1 MEVQEIKKG
10 ASFLVEDTL
19 PQEIFTPEDFTDEH
33 RMIIKTTKDFV
44 KNEVQPNIEKI
55 EQKDFD
61 LTLNLTKKAGD
72 IGLLGAGIEERFGGT
87 GADTIAPLIITA
99 NLAGA
104 GSLTLTL
111 GCHLGIGML
120 PIAYFGNISQKE
132 KYLPGLA
139 NGEKIGAYA
148 LTEPLSGSD
157 ALSMKTKAVISDDG
171 KYYVLNGEKQFI
183 TNGGFADVIITYAR
197 VDDKVTAFIVDRG
210 FEGVSTGPEEK
221 KMGIR
226 GSSTTSVIFEDAR
239 IPVENVLFEIGKGH
253 VVALN
258 ILNVGRLKLAGA
270 CVEGAKMCIE
280 FSVKY
285 AKTREQF
292 GKPICQFGL
301 IKQKLAEMATKTY
314 VAESMFWR
322 TGGLVDRILESI
334 DLTAEDSGQ
343 QSAKGISEYATECA
357 INKVYSSEMLDY
369 VADESVQIHGG
380 YGFIEEYPVERVY
393 RDNRI
398 NRIFEGTNEIN
409 RLTTLDWIMRKALK
423 NEIPLFDEAKK
434 LSNELLSIEPVFPSL
449 EDGPLEYQKKLVD
462 MAKRVFLLTAGAA
475 AQKYGLE
482 LPEEQE
488 VLGFLSDIAIDI
500 YAMESGLLR
509 TQKAIASVGEEES
522 SVKIDMVK
530 VYVNDAMKRI
540 DDYGSQ
546 ILAAMETGDILHIQ
560 LGALKKLSNLVPIN
574 TIEARRRIA
583 DRIIE
588 AENYAC

>member
-10 ASFLVEDTL
+10 ASFLVEGTS

-44 KNEVQPNIEKI
+44 KNEVQPNIETI
-55 EQKDFD
+55 EHKDFE
-61 LTLNLTKKAGD
+61 LTRKLTQQAGE

-104 GSLTLTL
+104 GSLALTM

-120 PIAYFGNISQKE
+120 PIVYFGNMSQKE

-139 NGEKIGAYA
+139 SGEKIGAYA

-157 ALSMKTKAVISDDG
+157 ALSLRTKAVLSDDG

-197 VDDKVTAFIVDRG
+197 VDDKVTAFIVERG

-221 KMGIR
+221 KMGVR
-226 GSSTTSVIFEDAR
+226 GSSTTSVVFEDAK
-239 IPVENVLFEIGKGH
+239 IPVENVLFEIGRGH

-270 CVEGAKMCIE
+270 CAEGAKICIE
-280 FSVKY
+280 YSAKY

-301 IKQKLAEMATKTY
+301 IKHKLAEMATRTY
-314 VAESMFWR
+314 IADSMFWR
-322 TGGLVDRILESI
+322 TGGLVDGILASV
-334 DLTAEDSGQ
+334 DLLAEDSGQ

-357 INKVYSSEMLDY
+357 INKVYCSEVLDF
-369 VADESVQIHGG
+369 VADEAVQIHGG
-380 YGFIEEYPVERVY
+380 YGFIEEYPVERIY

-423 NEIPLFDEAKK
+423 NDIPLFDEAKK
-434 LSNELLSIEPVFPSL
+434 LSGELLTIEPAFPSL
-449 EDGPLEYQKKLVD
+449 EDGPLEYQQKLVD
-462 MAKRVFLLTAGAA
+462 MAKKVFLLTAGAA

-488 VLGFLSDIAIDI
+488 VLGFLSDIAIEI

-509 TQKAIASVGEEES
+509 TQKAVESVGEEES

-530 VYVNDAMKRI
+530 VYVNEAMKRI
-540 DDYGSQ
+540 DDYASQ
-546 ILAAMETGDILHIQ
+546 ILAAMETGDVLHIQ
-560 LGALKKLSNLVPIN
+560 LGALRKLSSLVPIN
-574 TIEARRRIA
+574 TIETRRRIA

>member
-1 MEVQEIKKG
+1 
-10 ASFLVEDTL
+10 
-19 PQEIFTPEDFTDEH
+19 
-33 RMIIKTTKDFV
+33 
-44 KNEVQPNIEKI
+44 
-55 EQKDFD
+55 
-61 LTLNLTKKAGD
+61 
-72 IGLLGAGIEERFGGT
+72 LGAGIEERFGGT

-104 GSLTLTL
+104 GSITLTL

-120 PIAYFGNISQKE
+120 PIVYFGSTSQKE
-132 KYLPGLA
+132 KYLPGLTSG
-139 NGEKIGAYA
+139 NKIGAYA

-157 ALSMKTKAVISDDG
+157 ALSMKSKAVLSDDG
-171 KYYVLNGEKQFI
+171 KFYVLNGEKQFI

-197 VDDKVTAFIVDRG
+197 VDDKVTAFIVERD

-226 GSSTTSVIFEDAR
+226 GSSTTSVVFEDAK
-239 IPVENVLFEIGKGH
+239 IPVENLLFESGKGH

-270 CVEGAKMCIE
+270 CAEGAKMCIE
-280 FSVKY
+280 LAVKY
-285 AKTREQF
+285 AKDRQQF

-301 IKQKLAEMATKTY
+301 IKHKLAEMATRTY
-314 VAESMFWR
+314 IADSMFWR
-322 TGGLVDRILESI
+322 TGGQVDGILAMV
-334 DLTAEDSGQ
+334 DMTAEDSGRQ
-343 QSAKGISEYATECA
+343 CANGIAEYATECA
-357 INKVYSSEMLDY
+357 MNKVFCSELLDF
-369 VADESVQIHGG
+369 VADEAVQIHGG

-409 RLTTLDWIMRKALK
+409 RLTTMDWIIRKALK

-434 LSNELLSIEPVFPSL
+434 LSNELLTIEPAFPSL
-449 EDGPLEYQKKLVD
+449 EDGPLEYQRKLVE
-462 MAKRVFLLTAGAA
+462 MAKKVFLMTAGAA

-482 LPEEQE
+482 LADEQE
-488 VLGFLSDIAIDI
+488 ILGFLSDIAIEI

-509 TQKAIASVGEEES
+509 AQKAVETVGEMES
-522 SVKIDMVK
+522 SVKIDMVQ

-546 ILAAMETGDILHIQ
+546 ILAAMEDGDVLHIQ
-560 LGALKKLSNLVPIN
+560 LSALKKLSSIVPIN

-583 DRIIE
+583 DRVIE